1 MSHTFLPQ
9 VFAKPEDE
17 RWPNNLSRPKML
29 NPSLPSKLRRFV
41 QTLRISIGQDGHSH
55 SENRDDQR
63 LSTVEQR
70 GFGIFW
76 VSPNESLFWEK
87 PWIVLRMPWLSWHW
101 PTFSANGHGPHLGC
115 CTNENS
121 QLVHATS
128 CWLSA
133 SAIIWTKKGTHKDG
147 IDGLLPEMSGPRTPQ
162 VLKLDENSAQ
172 QSLPSG

>member
-1 MSHTFLPQ
+1 MSDTFLPQ

-76 VSPNESLFWEK
+76 VSPNESLF
-87 PWIVLRMPWLSWHW
+87 
-101 PTFSANGHGPHLGC
+101 
-115 CTNENS
+115 
-121 QLVHATS
+121 
-128 CWLSA
+128 
-133 SAIIWTKKGTHKDG
+133 
-147 IDGLLPEMSGPRTPQ
+147 
-162 VLKLDENSAQ
+162 
-172 QSLPSG
+172 